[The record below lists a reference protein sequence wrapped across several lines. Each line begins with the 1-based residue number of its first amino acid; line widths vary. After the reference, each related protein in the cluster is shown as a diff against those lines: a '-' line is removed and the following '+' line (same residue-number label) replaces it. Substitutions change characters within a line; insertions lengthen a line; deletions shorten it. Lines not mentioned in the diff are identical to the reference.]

1 MWKANSYLPAG
12 VSVYPRYDTQV
23 ISGSVTE
30 VSFFPSSPGS
40 RKDADTNYIANP
52 FPGNKNIVLLGI
64 ALQPLLTV
72 IKDDSANNIDA
83 VSVVNT
89 LFDSVIRLNANG
101 GREQKIL
108 DPTMNYMNF
117 ANTGNSIA
125 MMANTAPAYVS
136 LSQLVI
142 QSTGPRQL
150 QNQFFFNKQE
160 SFEFKM
166 EFPGQAGVTF
176 PATADWGNSAQNG
189 RGEFGVKAIFY
200 CADMTNGQVEAYN
213 SKLQAASLS

>member
-1 MWKANSYLPAG
+1 MWKASSYLPAG
-12 VSVYPRYDTQV
+12 VAVYPRYDTQI
-23 ISGSVTE
+23 ISGAVTE

-40 RKDADTNYIANP
+40 RNDADTNYIANP

-64 ALQPLLTV
+64 ALQPILTV

-83 VSVVNT
+83 VEVVNT
-89 LFDSVIRLNANG
+89 LFDSVVRLNANG

-117 ANTGNSIA
+117 ANTGNSIGLI
-125 MMANTAPAYVS
+125 ANTAPAYVS
-136 LSQLVI
+136 VSQLTI

-150 QNQFFFNKQE
+150 QKQFFFNKQE
-160 SFEFKM
+160 SFDCKM
-166 EFPGQAGVTF
+166 EFPGNAGVTF
-176 PATADWGNSAQNG
+176 PTTTDWGNSAQNG
-189 RGEFGVKAIFY
+189 RGSFGVKAIFY
-200 CADMTNGQVEAYN
+200 CADMTNDQVKIYN